1 MQSSLPCLSL
11 VPSSASSCCSQPSY
25 SSCRRQRSQAPRN
38 HRSEPPIGQ
47 VAWLWQDVH
56 ESDDDLDAGLG
67 AQSRSPDCT
76 SPQSSGDGRNSFLR
90 RSRSSSNRAR
100 DPASSTRL
108 VDAPR
113 TSRDPSGP
121 FGVAVADEGED
132 KVPSPRQRHI
142 ISPRNSPICLLISL
156 WPLTSPSLTRRRA
169 SISIPYCYNPT
180 QSLLIPPVVLGNHC

>member
-1 MQSSLPCLSL
+1 M
-11 VPSSASSCCSQPSY
+11 
-25 SSCRRQRSQAPRN
+25 
-38 HRSEPPIGQ
+38 GQ

-56 ESDDDLDAGLG
+56 ESDDDQDAGLG
-67 AQSRSPDCT
+67 AQSRSPDYT

-90 RSRSSSNRAR
+90 RSRGASNRAR

-142 ISPRNSPICLLISL
+142 ISPEKLADLSSDFPPASDFSKPDEETGLDINTLL
-156 WPLTSPSLTRRRA
+156 LTAHSPS
-169 SISIPYCYNPT
+169 
-180 QSLLIPPVVLGNHC
+180 